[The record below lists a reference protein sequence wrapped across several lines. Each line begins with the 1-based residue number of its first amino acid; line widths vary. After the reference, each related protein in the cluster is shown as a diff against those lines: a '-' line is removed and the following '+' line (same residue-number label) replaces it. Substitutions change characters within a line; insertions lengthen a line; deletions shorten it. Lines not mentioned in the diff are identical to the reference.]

1 MPVSKSRKKSYPWIV
16 VLLSITAL
24 GLVVIGVRA
33 GLSSRA
39 TSAKGYSIVIS
50 AQQAQKELAL
60 GAMLLDVRERDE
72 YTQSHIS
79 GSLWIPLGE
88 LTSWLDELP
97 SDSLIIVVCQTGVRA
112 ARGRDILLAA
122 GYTKVTSLSG
132 GMQAWVAAGYPV
144 ESGPPPNP

>member
-1 MPVSKSRKKSYPWIV
+1 MPVSKSRKKSFPWIIA
-16 VLLSITAL
+16 LLSITAFVL
-24 GLVVIGVRA
+24 IVLGVRA
-33 GLSSRA
+33 GLSSSTTA
-39 TSAKGYSIVIS
+39 AKGYSKEIS

-72 YTQSHIS
+72 YTQSHIA
-79 GSLWIPLGE
+79 GSILIPLGE
-88 LTSWLDELP
+88 LPARLSTLQHDK
-97 SDSLIIVVCQTGVRA
+97 LIIVVCRTGVRA
-112 ARGRDILLAA
+112 AQGRDILLAA